1 MCLANEKEGDFILS
15 PASFYLHIEKIKA
28 GAWYSETRLK
38 VACVFPDECPFEAD
52 ASPWKDLVG
61 QKLWWSG
68 TCPSY
73 MGRLLGSE
81 EVSSCLGQREGTGSS
96 SEPLSVLAFRPLWSF
111 DMVIGICRGLWFF
124 FFQKKSEVEKGQL
137 AKYYSLI
144 AMRYGMEWVK
154 SELLL
159 YYS

>member
-1 MCLANEKEGDFILS
+1 
-15 PASFYLHIEKIKA
+15 
-28 GAWYSETRLK
+28 
-38 VACVFPDECPFEAD
+38 
-52 ASPWKDLVG
+52 
-61 QKLWWSG
+61 
-68 TCPSY
+68 

-96 SEPLSVLAFRPLWSF
+96 LEPLSVLAFRPLWSF

-144 AMRYGMEWVK
+144 AMRYGME
-154 SELLL
+154 
-159 YYS
+159 